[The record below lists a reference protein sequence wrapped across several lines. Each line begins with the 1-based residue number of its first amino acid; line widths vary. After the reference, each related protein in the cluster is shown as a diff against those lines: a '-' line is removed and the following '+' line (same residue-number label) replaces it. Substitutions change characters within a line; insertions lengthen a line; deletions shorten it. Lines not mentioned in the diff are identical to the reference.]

1 MPDCI
6 SSILDAIGQ
15 TPLLEV
21 NFTHENETWRFY
33 AKLEFLN
40 PSGSIKD
47 RVAKYVIELNER
59 NRTLKPD
66 SIIVEATSG
75 NTGISFAM
83 VSAVK
88 GYRCI
93 IVMPENVSLERQRI
107 ITMLGAEVCL
117 TPAEEFYLG
126 AMKKTK
132 QMAQNNPRI
141 FLPRQFE
148 NYDDVL
154 CHYYTT
160 AEEILNQ
167 SRGLRIDAFV
177 AGIGTGA
184 TLMGVSKRLKE
195 VNPDCKAV
203 AVEPKEAALL
213 NGCKQ
218 PLPHEIAG
226 IGSGFIP
233 PIVDPNQID
242 WCEAIA
248 SEDAIMV
255 TRKISAQLGVMVG
268 ISTGA
273 NILGT
278 INVLKKIGQDK
289 NVITV
294 FPDRSDRYFSTNLY
308 LKKPDAVI
316 RRCRAGCENPFC

>member
-1 MPDCI
+1 MPNWI
-6 SSILDAIGQ
+6 SSILDAIGN
-15 TPLLEV
+15 TPLLKV
-21 NFTHENETWRFY
+21 NIEHENEVWHFY

-47 RVAKYVIELNER
+47 RVAKYVITLNEA
-59 NRTLKPD
+59 NKTLKPD

-132 QMAQNNPRI
+132 QMAQNNPNV
-141 FLPRQFE
+141 FLPCQFE

-167 SRGLRIDAFV
+167 TKGLKIDAFV
-177 AGIGTGA
+177 AGVGTGA
-184 TLMGVSKRLKE
+184 TLMGIGKRLRE
-195 VNPDCKAV
+195 VYPDCKIV

-213 NGCKQ
+213 NGCRE

-233 PIVDPNQID
+233 PIVDPNKID

-248 SEDAIMV
+248 SDEAITM

-268 ISTGA
+268 VSTGA

-278 INVLKKIGQDK
+278 INVLKKLGKDK
-289 NVITV
+289 NIVTV

-308 LKKPDAVI
+308 LKKSDSII
-316 RRCRAGCENPFC
+316 RNCRIGCENPFC